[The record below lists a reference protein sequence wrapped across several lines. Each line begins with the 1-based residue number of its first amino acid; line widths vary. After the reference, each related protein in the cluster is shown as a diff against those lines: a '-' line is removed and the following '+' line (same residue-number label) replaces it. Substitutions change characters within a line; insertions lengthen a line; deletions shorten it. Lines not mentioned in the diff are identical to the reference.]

1 MSEIALPRK
10 ILGQFRTISKII
22 NIYNVFNCNFLV
34 VNVCDYEAASQHD
47 LTSGKLGISSNT
59 GHGRPPRI
67 GNARPPRP
75 DSALATPESGK
86 AYLGSIQQKI
96 SIVRFVESLRPQ
108 STSWRQSRT

>member
-1 MSEIALPRK
+1 MSKIALPRK
-10 ILGQFRTISKII
+10 MLGQFRTISKII

-75 DSALATPESGK
+75 DCIGHSR
-86 AYLGSIQQKI
+86 I
-96 SIVRFVESLRPQ
+96 
-108 STSWRQSRT
+108 RQSLFRFHSTEDLDC